1 MSPHAAIDR
10 MTTYR
15 DTKAA
20 YHDTSL
26 HTINSPLPPLRGH
39 PPQRSQRVCTHPL
52 VSKISDTSSWRKTR
66 FLKFQTRRPQKKI
79 HWHNESLVRLDN
91 KMHWYNKFPS
101 QPRAKIMWENKFPS
115 QPGTKVKWEKEFPN
129 QSSEK
134 MKCLLLW
141 TSFMTLEEKLL

>member
-1 MSPHAAIDR
+1 
-10 MTTYR
+10 
-15 DTKAA
+15 
-20 YHDTSL
+20 
-26 HTINSPLPPLRGH
+26 
-39 PPQRSQRVCTHPL
+39 
-52 VSKISDTSSWRKTR
+52 
-66 FLKFQTRRPQKKI
+66 
-79 HWHNESLVRLDN
+79 
-91 KMHWYNKFPS
+91 MHWYNKFPS